1 MGGILWLASYPKSGN
16 TWLRVFLANYFRNPE
31 TPFDINNLLHFG
43 FNEASREF
51 FERVSPRPVSELD
64 DLEIYHLR
72 PEVHRWIADKAP
84 DTAFVKTHCAL
95 TQIDGFPTVTLEVTE
110 GAIYII
116 RNPLDVAA
124 SFCSF
129 FNAPATEVVAAM
141 ESSTND
147 LPTSDQQVHQYL
159 GTWAEHVAG
168 WADAPGMK
176 RLLVRYE
183 DMVRQPF
190 KTFGRVV
197 EFLGLPED
205 KARLQKAIRFSGF
218 KVLAAQE
225 REHGFKE
232 RPNSTARFFHK
243 GRVGD
248 WRGVLSEAQERRI
261 VASQAAVM
269 QRFGYLGADGRLK
282 C

>member
-31 TPFDINNLLHFG
+31 TPFDIDNLSRFA

-51 FERVSPRPVSELD
+51 FERLSPRPVSELG

-84 DTAFVKTHCAL
+84 ETAFVKTHCAL
-95 TQIDGFPTVTLEVTE
+95 TQIDGFPTVTPEVTE

-129 FNAPATEVVAAM
+129 FGAQAAEVVAAL
-141 ESSTND
+141 ESGSNE
-147 LPTSDQQVHQYL
+147 LPTTDKQVHQYL

-197 EFLGLPED
+197 EFLGLTED

-232 RPNSTARFFHK
+232 RPDSAARFFRK
-243 GRVGD
+243 GKVGD

-261 VASQAAVM
+261 VASQAAIM